1 MKSMLPT
8 KPSNNAVLLKL
19 SVKLYKAAF
28 KHFIILS
35 GVLSFLS
42 FIPRFIS
49 LFMGQDIFHALAPL
63 SPHRLWFVAL
73 NLLCLILFIAI
84 IWSLYCTSRGRHEP
98 FVEDLSKGLKKV
110 IYVIVAAMIEVAIF
124 FAVSMVVYGVFALI
138 HTYHSF
144 LSQNIWGLLLVAVIL
159 LGLLA
164 LLIYV
169 SLLFLFFIPLIAIEN
184 KGIIVA
190 LERSVFLAWNHPWRI
205 FSLQIAPWI
214 CYLIVLLIV
223 RFLFNIEIH
232 IYFFP
237 TPAFNILTT
246 VFQLILFALFIPW
259 VGALMLV
266 QLKDLELRRHLVTNL
281 K

>member
-8 KPSNNAVLLKL
+8 KPSNNAVLLQL
-19 SVKLYKAAF
+19 SVKLYKVAF

-35 GVLSFLS
+35 ALLSFLA
-42 FIPRFIS
+42 FIPRIIS
-49 LFMGQDIFHALAPL
+49 LYIGQDIFHALSPL
-63 SPHRLWFVAL
+63 SPHRLWFVAI

-98 FVEDLSKGLKKV
+98 FIEDLSKGFKKV
-110 IYVIVAAMIEVAIF
+110 ISILVATVIEVAIL
-124 FAVSMVVYGVFALI
+124 FAVSMVVYGVFAFV
-138 HTYHSF
+138 HAYHEF
-144 LSQNIWGLLLVAVIL
+144 LGQNIWGLLLIAVVV
-159 LGLLA
+159 LA
-164 LLIYV
+164 LLTLLIYA
-169 SLLFLFFIPLIAIEN
+169 SLLFLFFIPIIAIEN
-184 KGIIVA
+184 KGVIVA
-190 LERSVFLAWNHPWRI
+190 LERSILLAWNHPWRV

-237 TPAFNILTT
+237 TPTFNILTT
-246 VFQLILFALFIPW
+246 VFHLVLFALFIPW
-259 VGALMLV
+259 VAALMLV